1 MMRGLDDA
9 DIEHWQRHG
18 YVLVEDFLDPDELAA
33 AQENIERYMPR
44 WGEYVAHAPRYR
56 QLVGNGNTPT
66 TPQGWVLNG
75 FPFVGD
81 ALNQVT
87 LHPYLLAFVQRLVGH
102 DRLALSHAGLMGK
115 YAGRG
120 DYDQELH
127 VDFSNNTLAFPG
139 ADLTY
144 CDIPA
149 IIYYTDVNQECGPTY
164 VVSQQVTG
172 QDIRGPRHRSKGKYP
187 SFYDAEAP
195 VVCRAG
201 SALIYSMR
209 TFHRGSAMRQEQG
222 LRWTHHLAFH
232 TAGPRWLGSA
242 TFQRAGGSPEM
253 DHFLVSATPRQ
264 RELVGFPAVGDAY
277 WTDETLAGVRDRY
290 PLMDM
295 SPYRRV

>member
-1 MMRGLDDA
+1 MRSLDDA

-33 AQENIERYMPR
+33 AQENIERYMPQ

-81 ALNQVT
+81 TLNQVT

-102 DRLALSHAGLMGK
+102 DRLALSHAGLIGK

-172 QDIRGPRHRSKGKYP
+172 QDIRGPRHRSKGKVP
-187 SFYDAEAP
+187 L
-195 VVCRAG
+195 VLRRRGAG
-201 SALIYSMR
+201 HLPGR
-209 TFHRGSAMRQEQG
+209 VG
-222 LRWTHHLAFH
+222 HHLLDADV
-232 TAGPRWLGSA
+232 PPWLCDAPGTGASMDSSSGLPHGRA
-242 TFQRAGGSPEM
+242 AMARLGHVPAGGGVGRNGPFPGLG
-253 DHFLVSATPRQ
+253 HPTP
-264 RELVGFPAVGDAY
+264 A
-277 WTDETLAGVRDRY
+277 
-290 PLMDM
+290 
-295 SPYRRV
+295 